1 MLLLVKEKNNIM
13 KKFVF
18 ALLFS
23 LALIN
28 PVSKTYGQEYEDL
41 LVLLVDEKYDKCYD
55 KAVKYSEDD
64 KTKNDPLPY
73 LYAAQALYAMSQDH
87 QYVETFP
94 NAYKDALSWA
104 GKYRKKD
111 KAFSYKTDALPFL
124 EELKTVVLEEVDNYM
139 LEATEKSYKKAVGL
153 MKKVTSIDPD
163 CGGSL
168 VLQGQLEILTKNKT
182 EGKKM
187 VVEGFAMLDKIGT
200 DIEFGD
206 LTLTQQRYMKYAIMF
221 SAKLSMEN
229 NLSEARDIISKGQNY
244 FGEERDDCL
253 IEDNADFKALY
264 KKITG

>member
-1 MLLLVKEKNNIM
+1 M
-13 KKFVF
+13 KKTVF
-18 ALLFS
+18 ALL
-23 LALIN
+23 LGLVLLN
-28 PVSKTYGQEYEDL
+28 PFSKTFAQEYEDL

-55 KAVKYSEDD
+55 KAVKYTEDD

-111 KAFSYKTDALPFL
+111 KAYSYRTDAEPFL
-124 EELKTVVLEEVDNYM
+124 EELKTVVLEEIDNYL
-139 LEATEKSYKKAVGL
+139 LEATEKSYKKGVSI
-153 MKKVTSIDPD
+153 MKKVTKIDPD
-163 CGGSL
+163 CGGAL
-168 VLQGQLEILTKNKT
+168 VLQGQLEVLTKNKT

-187 VVEGFAMLDKIGT
+187 IVEGFAMLDKIGT

-206 LTLTQQRYMKYAIMF
+206 LTLTQQKYMKYAIMF
-221 SAKLSMEN
+221 SAKLAREN
-229 NLSEARDIISKGQNY
+229 NLSEAREIISKGQRY

-253 IEDNADFKALY
+253 IEDNNDFKTLY
-264 KKITG
+264 KEITG